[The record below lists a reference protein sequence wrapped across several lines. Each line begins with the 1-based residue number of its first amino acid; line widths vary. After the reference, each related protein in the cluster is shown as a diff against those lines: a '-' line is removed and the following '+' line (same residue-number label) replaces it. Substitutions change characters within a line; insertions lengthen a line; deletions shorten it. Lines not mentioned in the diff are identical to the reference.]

1 MSFVLLSLT
10 TISLRV
16 PSVTSVQQR
25 TARTPTIVSMAK
37 GFGAPPPPPPA
48 KKAKPTSSSTPD
60 IFSDTD
66 TDDEASI
73 KGMIKRFASDT
84 TGQYMYQNSAPGAL
98 FIRPSGN
105 PIRALDYAAFLTG
118 PVKVTDAALIELHM
132 LDVGTDMALAAFTHS
147 ATFTYEGNENSDPSY
162 TITMAFKRID
172 GLWKISWAHRSSAPS
187 DLSTWAAA
195 QAPSSADFG
204 S

>member
-1 MSFVLLSLT
+1 MAVALFTLT
-10 TISLRV
+10 TISLRA
-16 PSVTSVQQR
+16 PSGMVSVQQR
-25 TARTPTIVSMAK
+25 AARTPAVVSMAK
-37 GFGAPPPPPPA
+37 GFGKPPPPPPPA
-48 KKAKPTSSSTPD
+48 KAAPN

-66 TDDEASI
+66 TDDEVAV
-73 KGMIKRFASDT
+73 KGMINRFASDT
-84 TGQYMYQNSAPGAL
+84 TGQYMYQNSAPGTL

-118 PVKVTDAALIELHM
+118 PVKLTDAALVKLHM

-147 ATFTYEGNENSDPSY
+147 AKFTYEGNENNDPSY

-195 QAPSSADFG
+195 KAAEAEASDSK
-204 S
+204 